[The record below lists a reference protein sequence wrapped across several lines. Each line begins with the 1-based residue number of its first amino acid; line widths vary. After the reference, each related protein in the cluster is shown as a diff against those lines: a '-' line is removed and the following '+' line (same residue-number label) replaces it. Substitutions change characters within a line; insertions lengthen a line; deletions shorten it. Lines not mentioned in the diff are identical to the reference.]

1 MDQTATPNVFLP
13 SLFASVLLL
22 FGCGE
27 PDPETECIDA
37 MLNSEFPLTVENIDT
52 TGMGND
58 FQPQMTHPIGRDSD
72 ELEDLTFG
80 WRSPINSEV
89 LVELRPSEGAEMDET
104 KILTRQVYWRS
115 ACDADLNGGGV
126 LGAGKVFNVSAG
138 DLIVV
143 TVQGCPGDCDLSF
156 TYPPE
161 TNDGG

>member
-1 MDQTATPNVFLP
+1 MHRFIPSNCFRLSLLAGAFL
-13 SLFASVLLL
+13 LT
-22 FGCGE
+22 GCLP
-27 PDPETECIDA
+27 PDPETDCIDT

-80 WRSPINSEV
+80 WRSPINGEV
-89 LVELRPSEGAEMDET
+89 FVELRPSEGAEMDEE

-126 LGAGKVFNVSAG
+126 MGSGKEFTVASG
-138 DLIVV
+138 DLLVV
-143 TVQGCPGDCDLSF
+143 TVQGCPGDCDLVF
-156 TYPPE
+156 TYPPA
-161 TNDGG
+161 TTDGG